1 MAGSSA
7 SAGRGNQLRHSSP
20 RARARA
26 RSLLAWP
33 TRPPS
38 RKSTIGME
46 TRGRVAALI
55 AAMLTTIYRH
65 EPHLR
70 HRRLQA
76 ATGCRGDIGFD
87 HWPVARHSLQCSR
100 VCDLS
105 ARRGR
110 VIRVAARVLGIVAL
124 ATLATP
130 VLGEDDFPLVGTYTE
145 NQACK
150 GDGSDSGVS
159 RVKITVR
166 DIDSVFGL
174 CTILSRKRE
183 GATFA
188 VHVECKGPGGSQM
201 LGDVNFTPRDDKIID
216 FSDQDQTYKATLYK
230 CPE

>member
-1 MAGSSA
+1 MIKG
-7 SAGRGNQLRHSSP
+7 
-20 RARARA
+20 
-26 RSLLAWP
+26 
-33 TRPPS
+33 
-38 RKSTIGME
+38 
-46 TRGRVAALI
+46 
-55 AAMLTTIYRH
+55 
-65 EPHLR
+65 
-70 HRRLQA
+70 A
-76 ATGCRGDIGFD
+76 AT
-87 HWPVARHSLQCSR
+87 A
-100 VCDLS
+100 LS
-105 ARRGR
+105 MF
-110 VIRVAARVLGIVAL
+110 AL

-145 NQACK
+145 NQVCK

-159 RVKITVR
+159 RVKITGR

-201 LGDVNFTPRDDKIID
+201 LGDVNFTPRDDKIVD